1 MTNNFSILE
10 EIKNALNDKFFER
23 ENVVEAI
30 LIAILSRQHMLMIG
44 PAGTAKSALSVEISK
59 IVQGTKYFQ
68 WLLTRFSTPEEV
80 FGPLSLKDLEQ
91 GVYKRNTATKMPE
104 ANLVFL
110 DEIFKANSAIL
121 NSLLTLINERLFYN
135 DGSPV
140 QVPLMSVIG
149 ASNEYPEEG
158 EGLEALFD
166 RFLLRFEI
174 DYIADETNFASMM
187 KGAGQHQKMPSIT
200 MEELVELQFLT
211 DMVAI
216 PDEVYET
223 LSKIRT
229 ELRDEGVR
237 PSDRRFK
244 QCLSVLQAKALI
256 NQRQVVN
263 VDDIVILENVLWDTL
278 DQKEAVSFIV
288 RSHAQDV
295 VTRALDSIQN
305 EANEVFYYIQQDN
318 STDAGMEAT
327 QKMKDLVA
335 EMNKLKKHNQS
346 REAEIDALLYKV
358 NSMHQE
364 ILDSVLEPMDF
375 DNQSENKTIDSE
387 SSGIFFKM

>member
-1 MTNNFSILE
+1 MTNNFSKLE
-10 EIKNALNDKFFER
+10 EIKNALNAKFFER
-23 ENVVEAI
+23 ENEVEAI

-44 PAGTAKSALSVEISK
+44 PAGTAKSALSVELSK
-59 IVQGTKYFQ
+59 IVQGTEYFQ

-91 GVYKRNTATKMPE
+91 GVYKRNTASKMPE

-135 DGSPV
+135 NGSPV
-140 QVPLMSVIG
+140 KVPLMSVIG

-174 DYIADETNFASMM
+174 DYIADETNFISMM
-187 KGAGQHQKMPSIT
+187 KGDGQHQSMPSMT
-200 MEELVELQFLT
+200 MEELVQLQFFT

-223 LSKIRT
+223 LSKIRM
-229 ELRDEGVR
+229 ELRDEGIR

-244 QCLSVLQAKALI
+244 QSLSVLQAKALI
-256 NQRQVVN
+256 NQRQFVK
-263 VDDIVILENVLWDTL
+263 VDDIVILENALWETV
-278 DQKEAVSFIV
+278 DQKDTVSLIV

-295 VTRALDSIQN
+295 VTRAIESIQN
-305 EANEVFYYIQQDN
+305 EAQEVFNSILKDN

-327 QKMKDLVA
+327 QKLKALVA
-335 EMNKLKKHNQS
+335 DLNKLSKHNQS
-346 REAEIDALLYKV
+346 READIEPIHNQLK
-358 NSMHQE
+358 SMQQE
-364 ILDSVLEPMDF
+364 ILDSILEPMDF
-375 DNQSENKTIDSE
+375 
-387 SSGIFFKM
+387 